1 MYSLWH
7 IFSQVTLDVLGRVKP
22 VSSCRLIHSMALRS
36 TTQVQKIVF
45 QTPIVVQWSPINK
58 ERRQFCCHWCWGDTG
73 SGLIRQCSFEA
84 IITFIA
90 SGECPR
96 PFGVIG
102 LGEFVAERERMYLLK
117 PYCVYVAPGT
127 CGKNQFPTGVQFS
140 LSPG

>member
-1 MYSLWH
+1 MQL
-7 IFSQVTLDVLGRVKP
+7 
-22 VSSCRLIHSMALRS
+22 
-36 TTQVQKIVF
+36 IVF
-45 QTPIVVQWSPINK
+45 QTPIVVQSPPINK

-102 LGEFVAERERMYLLK
+102 LGEFVAERERLFAHPALALAGRFRDFLSASLRVQSLSLLGRVK
-117 PYCVYVAPGT
+117 PVSSCRLNHSMALRSFYTSAVNRLSDTNSCSVAP
-127 CGKNQFPTGVQFS
+127 NQ
-140 LSPG
+140 

>member
-1 MYSLWH
+1 L
-7 IFSQVTLDVLGRVKP
+7 FSGPRSIKKGDSFAVIGVGEILALDYYINVPL
-22 VSSCRLIHSMALRS
+22 RLLLS
-36 TTQVQKIVF
+36 
-45 QTPIVVQWSPINK
+45 
-58 ERRQFCCHWCWGDTG
+58 
-73 SGLIRQCSFEA
+73 
-84 IITFIA
+84 FIA